1 MIFILLIFSS
11 RNRICGLFRPTRS
24 EQDDS
29 NRPHFPA
36 RCLSSHRTHNRSNP
50 QVHWQPQTSGLS
62 DAPPKYDDLTI
73 WHTINKKRDML
84 TIDDMQIYCKD
95 VYLISLCNRWP
106 MTFDDRSLQR
116 HWNTRCC
123 LSLIDYFLALI
134 YKSNSLI
141 CRQGVSSVFYW

>member
-1 MIFILLIFSS
+1 MWSFQAHQIWARWQQPPSFPRKVFI
-11 RNRICGLFRPTRS
+11 NC
-24 EQDDS
+24 
-29 NRPHFPA
+29 
-36 RCLSSHRTHNRSNP
+36 HRTHNRSNP
-50 QVHWQPQTSGLS
+50 QVHWQPQTSGLTHLPNMMTWRF
-62 DAPPKYDDLTI
+62 DNK
-73 WHTINKKRDML
+73 INKKPDML
-84 TIDDMQIYCKD
+84 TIDDMQTYCKD

-123 LSLIDYFLALI
+123 LSLIDYFLALF